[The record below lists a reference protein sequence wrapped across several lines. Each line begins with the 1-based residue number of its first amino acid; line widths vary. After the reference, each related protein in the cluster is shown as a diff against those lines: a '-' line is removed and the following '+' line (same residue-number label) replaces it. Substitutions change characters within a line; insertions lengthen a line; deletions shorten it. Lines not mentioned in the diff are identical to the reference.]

1 MSITFKPLSDN
12 VLIDYGDSN
21 EEEKT
26 KGGIIMTTKQRPQQ
40 GIAVA
45 VGPGRKTKTGERSP
59 MTVKVGDEVKFAA
72 FAGREIKVDDKDY
85 FLMPETD
92 IQGIIEKLVKKIK
105 KKDRPKIYERNP
117 NTGVIRW
124 RYVGESYEKFGWPN
138 YGRILKTK

>member
-1 MSITFKPLSDN
+1 MSITVKPLSDN

-45 VGPGRKTKTGERSP
+45 VGPGKKTSKGERIP
-59 MTVKVGDEVKFAA
+59 MTVKTGDEVKFAA
-72 FAGREIKVDDKDY
+72 FAGREIKVDGKEY

-92 IQGIIEKLVKKIK
+92 IQGIIEK
-105 KKDRPKIYERNP
+105 
-117 NTGVIRW
+117 
-124 RYVGESYEKFGWPN
+124 
-138 YGRILKTK
+138 

>member
-26 KGGIIMTTKQRPQQ
+26 KGGIIMPTKQSPQQ

-92 IQGIIEKLVKKIK
+92 IQGIIEK
-105 KKDRPKIYERNP
+105 
-117 NTGVIRW
+117 
-124 RYVGESYEKFGWPN
+124 
-138 YGRILKTK
+138 

>member
-1 MSITFKPLSDN
+1 MALTFKPLSDN
-12 VLIDYGDSN
+12 ILVDYKDKQ
-21 EEEKT
+21 EEKT
-26 KGGIIMTTKQRPQQ
+26 KGGIILTDHSKERPQQ

-92 IQGIIEKLVKKIK
+92 IQGIIEK
-105 KKDRPKIYERNP
+105 
-117 NTGVIRW
+117 
-124 RYVGESYEKFGWPN
+124 
-138 YGRILKTK
+138 

>member
-12 VLIDYGDSN
+12 VLVDYGDSN

-45 VGPGRKTKTGERSP
+45 VGPGRKTKTGKRSP

-92 IQGIIEKLVKKIK
+92 IQGII
-105 KKDRPKIYERNP
+105 
-117 NTGVIRW
+117 
-124 RYVGESYEKFGWPN
+124 
-138 YGRILKTK
+138 

>member
-12 VLIDYGDSN
+12 VLVDYGDSN

-40 GIAVA
+40 GIAVG

-72 FAGREIKVDDKDY
+72 FAGREIKVDNKEY

-92 IQGIIEKLVKKIK
+92 IQGIIEK
-105 KKDRPKIYERNP
+105 
-117 NTGVIRW
+117 
-124 RYVGESYEKFGWPN
+124 
-138 YGRILKTK
+138 

>member
-12 VLIDYGDSN
+12 VLVDYGDSN

-72 FAGREIKVDDKDY
+72 FAGREIKVDDKEY

-92 IQGIIEKLVKKIK
+92 IQGIIEK
-105 KKDRPKIYERNP
+105 
-117 NTGVIRW
+117 
-124 RYVGESYEKFGWPN
+124 
-138 YGRILKTK
+138 

>member
-1 MSITFKPLSDN
+1 MSITFNPLSDN

-72 FAGREIKVDDKDY
+72 FAGREIKVDNKEY

-92 IQGIIEKLVKKIK
+92 IQGIIEK
-105 KKDRPKIYERNP
+105 
-117 NTGVIRW
+117 
-124 RYVGESYEKFGWPN
+124 
-138 YGRILKTK
+138 